1 MKTIILS
8 TQHKWV
14 EKIHLK
20 IKTDEVRKTAPGT
33 PFKALIYDTKS
44 SGGCGKV
51 VSEFICDDCITVFPT
66 MDILKNWYTYGDA
79 YDFINAC
86 LTEMDLHIYGNG
98 KPLRVLHISQLKIYD
113 KPKELSEFKTV
124 LSNKDIRCKFIEQ
137 GTNLLS
143 GKRYN
148 KCKLQDCACEF
159 HHLGNQTD
167 CVGYEQLNKIRP
179 LKQAPQSWCYVE
191 EI

>member
-66 MDILKNWYTYGDA
+66 MDILKIWYTYGDV
-79 YDFINAC
+79 YDFTNAC
-86 LTEMDLHIYGNG
+86 LTEMDLHIYGRG
-98 KPLRVLHISQLKIYD
+98 KPLRVLHISDLKIYD
-113 KPKELSEFKTV
+113 KPKELSEFKHRKKYDWWDYGHHE
-124 LSNKDIRCKFIEQ
+124 NKPQWEIES
-137 GTNLLS
+137 LD
-143 GKRYN
+143 R
-148 KCKLQDCACEF
+148 
-159 HHLGNQTD
+159 
-167 CVGYEQLNKIRP
+167 
-179 LKQAPQSWCYVE
+179 APQSWCYVE
-191 EI
+191 EDK